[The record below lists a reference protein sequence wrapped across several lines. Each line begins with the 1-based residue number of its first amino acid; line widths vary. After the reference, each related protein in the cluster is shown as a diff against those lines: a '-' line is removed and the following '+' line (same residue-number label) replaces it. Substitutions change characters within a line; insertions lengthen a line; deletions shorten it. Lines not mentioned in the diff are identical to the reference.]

1 MIKTRVQTQ
10 GLVEGTGTGTG
21 RRKRLGAWDVA
32 KETYRE
38 GGIRPFFRGLTV
50 CSIRAFIVNAVQ
62 WAVYEW
68 IMMELGQGRVRQ
80 EGAVELG
87 AGSG

>member
-1 MIKTRVQTQ
+1 VK
-10 GLVEGTGTGTG
+10 TG
-21 RRKRLGAWDVA
+21 RRLGAREVA

-50 CSIRAFIVNAVQ
+50 CSVRAFIVNAVQ

-68 IMMELGQGRVRQ
+68 IMLELGQGKKRQ
-80 EGAVELG
+80 DTVELDF
-87 AGSG
+87 AR